1 MTQTIL
7 VIGATNPVGSALIRA
22 IPDDSAYAVRVA
34 IRPGAVADYSSR
46 SNVTTVAFDFSLSET
61 YAAAFAGVD
70 KVFLVTPFSP
80 SLANYAALVADGAK
94 AAGVKHI
101 VDLSSLGV
109 GKAPE
114 VPLFALYRQMEESI
128 EASGIPFTHLRSAP
142 LMDNF
147 LNIHP
152 PDAQGTLHLP
162 IGEAAVCWISAL
174 DVAAV
179 AFAVLSGAG
188 HEGKSY
194 DLTGPQA
201 LTVGQAAAWIGHAMQ
216 RDVNNSDL
224 LLDDTVRE
232 MLERQISPWVALN
245 LMAMYGVSAEGE
257 GEPANVLAVHAF
269 LGLLG
274 DEVIAIT
281 GTPSQSIAE
290 FATANAAKLAAS

>member
-46 SNVTTVAFDFSLSET
+46 SNVTTVAFDFFLPET
-61 YAAAFAGVD
+61 YEAAFAGVD

-162 IGEAAVCWISAL
+162 IGEAAVCWIAAR

-179 AFAVLSGAG
+179 AFAVLIGEG

-201 LTVGQAAAWIGHAMQ
+201 LTVGQAAAWIGQAVE
-216 RDVNNSDL
+216 RDVNHSDL
-224 LLDDTVRE
+224 LLDGAMQGLLD
-232 MLERQISPWVALN
+232 RQFSPWVAEN
-245 LMAMYGVSAEGE
+245 LIAMYGVSAG
-257 GEPANVLAVHAF
+257 GDAGSGVLSVHSF

-274 DEVIAIT
+274 DEVLAIT
-281 GTPSQSIAE
+281 GTAPQAIAE
-290 FATANAAKLAAS
+290 FAAANAAKLAAS